1 MQALGEF
8 EQNQRIIE
16 DFVSNTLV
24 CIPGDIA
31 RLLHVAMLRDLAT
44 GRYRHEGLEAL
55 YPDSA
60 VDQALRAC
68 HEEIFEKVLESCLE
82 KQDADLRQ
90 CLGGFEQPLQEV
102 AANWQE
108 HEFYRCLMPSG
119 SPAYLRELFCSNI
132 RLLLKLIAQPLP
144 SQQSIS

>member
-16 DFVSNTLV
+16 DFVSHTLA
-24 CIPGDIA
+24 CIPGDFA
-31 RLLHVAMLRDLAT
+31 RLMHVAMLRDLAT

-55 YPDSA
+55 YPALA

-68 HEEIFEKVLESCLE
+68 HEELFEKVLESPLE
-82 KQDADLRQ
+82 KQEADLRE
-90 CLGGFEQPLQEV
+90 CLGGFERPVQEV

-108 HEFYRCLMPSG
+108 HEFFRCLMPSG
-119 SPAYLRELFCSNI
+119 SPAYLRELFCSNLG
-132 RLLLKLIAQPLP
+132 LLLKLVAQPLP
-144 SQQSIS
+144 NPQSTS